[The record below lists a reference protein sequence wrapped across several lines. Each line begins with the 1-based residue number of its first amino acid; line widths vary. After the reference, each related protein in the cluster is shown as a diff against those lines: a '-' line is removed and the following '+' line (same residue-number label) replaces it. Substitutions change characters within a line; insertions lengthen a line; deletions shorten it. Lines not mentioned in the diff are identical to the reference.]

1 MRGSKE
7 GSSDDIEII
16 EIKETKGNKPKP
28 KSKSKSKY
36 LNMDGHAD
44 LSSMSSSCEDTDNET
59 LAKKVLKIQFEG
71 HFCKKCNKFK
81 TTSEGHYRSHVDIC
95 NLVI

>member
-71 HFCKKCNKFK
+71 VIFVKNATNSRLQVKA
-81 TTSEGHYRSHVDIC
+81 TTDLMLIS
-95 NLVI
+95 VIL